1 MATTGWPR
9 GAVRIAGTSCL
20 KKYGAAHVQ
29 TFRSAD
35 DPNVTAL
42 IIAVNDMDALQ
53 AMLES
58 EEGQAT
64 AAEDGV
70 DMESMSVLM
79 ESE

>member
-1 MATTGWPR
+1 M
-9 GAVRIAGTSCL
+9 
-20 KKYGAAHVQ
+20 H

-35 DPNVTAL
+35 DPTVTAL
-42 IIAVNDMDALQ
+42 IVAVTDMDALR

-58 EEGQAT
+58 EEGQAA